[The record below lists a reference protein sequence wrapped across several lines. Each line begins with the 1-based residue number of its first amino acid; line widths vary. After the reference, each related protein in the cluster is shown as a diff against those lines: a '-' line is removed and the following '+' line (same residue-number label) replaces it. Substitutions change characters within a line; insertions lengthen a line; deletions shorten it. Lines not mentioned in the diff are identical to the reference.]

1 MVHPSGRHDPQLR
14 GSVRPLPRGKGTG
27 SLSQSPSQLL
37 SSPQNGRQRVPQ
49 VRAAPPSSCHHSPAL
64 QRLTFEFVIGFGLFM
79 KLLPDFEIRHDPR
92 FRLHGSSFPSSHC
105 SKLRTEPGVGGEVA
119 GPGSPER
126 CAPKP
131 CRAQP
136 AGPRAA
142 ARPGAGSLHSN
153 RDGRGGCPAPSGICS
168 HSRAEY
174 TRLARGAARHK
185 TTIPRRL
192 SEGRGNVVDTASA
205 TPVWIHCQCQQ
216 LLSLLSLH

>member
-37 SSPQNGRQRVPQ
+37 SSPQSGRQPVPQ

-105 SKLRTEPGVGGEVA
+105 SKLRTEPGVRGEVA

-136 AGPRAA
+136 AGSRAA
-142 ARPGAGSLHSN
+142 ARPGAGVYT
-153 RDGRGGCPAPSGICS
+153 RTGTGGAAARCRLGSVVN
-168 HSRAEY
+168 SRAEY

>member
-1 MVHPSGRHDPQLR
+1 MHYLYCVPNRGVPSPSRAVRGCPPRPQNALRRRPSLVHPSGRHDPQLR

-119 GPGSPER
+119 GPLGTPLGLAQRKRASPRGE
-126 CAPKP
+126 
-131 CRAQP
+131 
-136 AGPRAA
+136 AGTSGFLSVSDSLPE
-142 ARPGAGSLHSN
+142 PG
-153 RDGRGGCPAPSGICS
+153 GG
-168 HSRAEY
+168 
-174 TRLARGAARHK
+174 
-185 TTIPRRL
+185 
-192 SEGRGNVVDTASA
+192 
-205 TPVWIHCQCQQ
+205 
-216 LLSLLSLH
+216 

>member
-27 SLSQSPSQLL
+27 SLSPSPSQLL
-37 SSPQNGRQRVPQ
+37 SSPQSGRQPVPQ

-92 FRLHGSSFPSSHC
+92 FRLHGSSFPSSQC

-153 RDGRGGCPAPSGICS
+153 RDGRGGCPVPSGICS
-168 HSRAEY
+168 QQPGRVYPTCQRSRSTQNYNSQKAK
-174 TRLARGAARHK
+174 RGQRQRGRH
-185 TTIPRRL
+185 R
-192 SEGRGNVVDTASA
+192 
-205 TPVWIHCQCQQ
+205 
-216 LLSLLSLH
+216 